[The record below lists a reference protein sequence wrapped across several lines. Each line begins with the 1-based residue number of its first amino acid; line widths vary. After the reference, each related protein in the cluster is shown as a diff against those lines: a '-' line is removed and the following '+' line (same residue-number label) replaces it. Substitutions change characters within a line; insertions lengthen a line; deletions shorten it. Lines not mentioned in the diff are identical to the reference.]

1 MGGGSGCFV
10 TSWTLLYCISG
21 ATVSID
27 AGNQEYFTIS
37 VVGEELIFTVVTPD
51 LSLNHDC
58 GVFQTYTNFL
68 YLVYELKCANGDTT
82 TISVKGASIFSAL
95 KCIQNNQA
103 H

>member
-1 MGGGSGCFV
+1 MGGGSGGSGCFV

-58 GVFQTYTNFL
+58 GVFQEYTL
-68 YLVYELKCANGDTT
+68 DYLVYELECANGDTT
-82 TISVKGASIFSAL
+82 TISVKGASIFICFEMQT
-95 KCIQNNQA
+95 K
-103 H
+103 